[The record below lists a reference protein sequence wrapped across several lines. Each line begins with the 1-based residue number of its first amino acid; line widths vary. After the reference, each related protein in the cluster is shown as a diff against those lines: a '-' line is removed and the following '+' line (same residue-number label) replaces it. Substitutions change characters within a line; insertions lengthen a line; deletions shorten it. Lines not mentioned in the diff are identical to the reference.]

1 MNAGNLDELIT
12 VQQFSTTRSA
22 TTGEAVKSWTERVQL
37 WAQVKASES
46 GGDVNAGM
54 QMQFK
59 QRFTFKTR
67 YDSSVI
73 PEDRI
78 LWEGKTY
85 KILNIADI
93 DRRMYMIILAELTQ

>member
-12 VQQFSTTRSA
+12 VQKFSTTRSA

-37 WAQVKASES
+37 WAQIKASES

-67 YDSSVI
+67 YDSTVI
-73 PEDRI
+73 TEDRI

-85 KILNIADI
+85 KILNIAEI

>member
-12 VQQFSTTRSA
+12 VQEFSTTRSG
-22 TTGEAVKSWTERVQL
+22 TTGEAVKSWTQRVQL
-37 WAQVKASES
+37 WAQIKASES

-67 YDSSVI
+67 YDSTVI

-85 KILNIADI
+85 KILNIAEI